1 MYGGATQGKSRNE
14 RAEAEAEYRRRQ
26 QRRVDPLA
34 PYRTDCAAFIHDCIV
49 IDNAQPGDDDDATVA
64 TMPFHLWDAQRDLLG
79 DILTELLILLLKSRQ
94 LGITWLVCAYALWL
108 CLFHPGR
115 LALFFS
121 IGQAEANEMMR
132 RVKSMY
138 RRIPPAILAALPALV
153 KDNTE
158 EMAWDND
165 SRIQSLPARKTAG
178 SGFTASLVV
187 LDEFAK
193 NMWARE
199 IYTAV
204 KPTIDGGGK
213 MIILSSANGIGN
225 LFYEMVDKALQS
237 LGRFVFRFL
246 PWTAHPDRDAAWYA
260 ATEADAISS
269 AHHRQEYPATPTEAF
284 DASGAERF
292 LPSMHWWDTCQSP
305 LPPLDARTP
314 LVLALD
320 AAYASDT
327 FAAVAVSAHPDS
339 ERKGDLAVRW
349 VRCWVPPKVK
359 DGELDLTEIEK
370 ELRDFIKTHRILQ
383 VCYDVFQL
391 KQMMQTLGRIVWCVE
406 FSQGAD
412 RLVADKK
419 LLDMI
424 QMRKIVHDG
433 DATLRAHINNAD
445 REVHGESKM
454 RIVKRTASLKVD
466 AAVALSMATARA
478 NAEFNL

>member
-1 MYGGATQGKSRNE
+1 MI
-14 RAEAEAEYRRRQ
+14 
-26 QRRVDPLA
+26 LA
-34 PYRTDCAAFIHDCIV
+34 YT
-49 IDNAQPGDDDDATVA
+49 
-64 TMPFHLWDAQRDLLG
+64 
-79 DILTELLILLLKSRQ
+79 
-94 LGITWLVCAYALWL
+94 LWL

-115 LALFFS
+115 LILIFS
-121 IGQAEANEMMR
+121 IGQTEANEMLR
-132 RVKSMY
+132 RVKAMHQ
-138 RRIPPAILAALPALV
+138 RLPDAIRAALPALD
-153 KDNTE
+153 KNNTE
-158 EMAWDND
+158 EMTWLNE
-165 SRIQSLPARKTAG
+165 SRIQSLPARRTAG
-178 SGFTASLVV
+178 SGFTASLVI

-193 NMWARE
+193 NPWASE

-225 LFYEMVDKALQS
+225 PFYDLVDRATKGE
-237 LGRFVFRFL
+237 GRFAFRFL

-292 LPSMHWWDTCQSP
+292 LPSMHWWDTCQTP

-314 LVLALD
+314 LVLACD

-327 FAAVAVSAHPDS
+327 FAAVAVSAHPDP

-359 DGELDLTEIEK
+359 DGELDLTEIEN

-383 VCYDVFQL
+383 VCYDVYQL

-406 FSQGAD
+406 FSQGSD

-433 DATLRAHINNAD
+433 DVTLRAHINNAD
-445 REVHGESKM
+445 REIHGEGKM
-454 RIVKRTASLKVD
+454 RIVKRTGSLKVD
-466 AAVALSMATARA
+466 AAVALSMCAARA
-478 NAEFNL
+478 NSEFAL